1 MAMATEEQWL
11 CDLRHFTR
19 IEKVEPCNA
28 PKCGMARL
36 QMETNLAALGDCGR
50 YARMMPV
57 SIFNSGDCLIC
68 GEALA
73 NDQQLFGT
81 WGVFSV
87 PAGLECFCD
96 AVIHWSCYANWPHRA
111 EFAKAYFDFWVDEE
125 KHNRCWAKAFHDE
138 QVFMTVN
145 PFIAEAGEAI
155 LVLASTGSRLRVEM
169 DEWQTWLEAPE
180 MSDGEPMHPIEIAEM
195 QRIAP
200 VLKAALPTEDDV
212 MNALDGESKGW
223 TRQT

>member
-1 MAMATEEQWL
+1 MATEEQWL
-11 CDLRHFTR
+11 CDLRHFIR

-87 PAGLECFCD
+87 PAGLERFCD

-111 EFAKAYFDFWVDEE
+111 EFAKAYFDYWVDEE

-145 PFIAEAGEAI
+145 HSSLKRERRYWF
-155 LVLASTGSRLRVEM
+155 LLRLAVVCELRWTSGKPGLKLLRCRTANRCTRLR
-169 DEWQTWLEAPE
+169 
-180 MSDGEPMHPIEIAEM
+180 
-195 QRIAP
+195 
-200 VLKAALPTEDDV
+200 
-212 MNALDGESKGW
+212 
-223 TRQT
+223 